1 MSHIIISKVSTCFD
15 KSLDSKDIL
24 FFPSTVT
31 KHVDLGVEFEI
42 TLCPALQKKPQQL
55 LTPDPSIAEP
65 LVADAGLALQGDAGK
80 KYDPFMPP
88 YSPNMHVGD
97 LQDSDG
103 QEYVVLLNKYSVVPE
118 HFLLITKDFQSQS
131 SPLMPPD
138 LVQTY
143 LLLIA
148 ANKAGKS
155 TLAFY
160 NCGDNSGASQPHKH
174 VQFISVED
182 GGPPIEQLAR
192 LVSLDTPEKPFSL
205 TKLPYANHVFR
216 FPAHLSSYSADK
228 LNSML
233 STVFLSLLDLC
244 ISTIRHDPEYPP
256 GRPSYNVLMTLE
268 HMHLIPRRK
277 DTHVL
282 IETGEKLN
290 VNALGFAGMLLV
302 RSDKESNALKI
313 EGIGK
318 ILRSV
323 GLESVHD
330 LQVAGVSAE
339 GDQ

>member
-1 MSHIIISKVSTCFD
+1 MSPQDIISKVSTSFD
-15 KSLDSKDIL
+15 KALDSKDIF
-24 FFPSTVT
+24 FFPSTIT
-31 KHVDLGVEFEI
+31 KHIEVGVEFEI
-42 TLCPALQKKPQQL
+42 RLCPALQKKPPVKLPVPQA
-55 LTPDPSIAEP
+55 DVG
-65 LVADAGLALQGDAGK
+65 VADTLTTDAV

-88 YSPNMHVGD
+88 YSPNSHVGD
-97 LQDSDG
+97 LQDADG
-103 QEYVVLLNKYSVVPE
+103 QEYAVLLNKYSVVPK
-118 HFLLITKDFQSQS
+118 HFLLVTKDFKSQS
-131 SPLMPPD
+131 SPLMPPE

-148 ANKAGKS
+148 AKKVGKNI
-155 TLAFY
+155 LAFY

-174 VQFISVED
+174 VQFIPVEE

-192 LVSLDTPEKPFSL
+192 SVPLETPEKPFSL
-205 TKLPYANHVFR
+205 TKLTYANHVYR
-216 FPAHLSSYSADK
+216 FPAHLSSYPADK
-228 LNSML
+228 LDSIL

-244 ISTIRHDPEYPP
+244 ISTIRHYPEYPP

-282 IETGEKLN
+282 AEGGQTLN

-302 RSDKESNALKI
+302 KSDEELKALHNESM
-313 EGIGK
+313 GK
-318 ILRSV
+318 ILLSV

-330 LQVAGVSAE
+330 LQVAGLSAD